1 VTTPRTLA
9 AVLLASTLAL
19 TACGDDNKD
28 VASSQSSNAYDSG
41 ADSGAGSGDTSTGG
55 SAAAGSD
62 VGFTMPAVTANATDL
77 TKEPKAGKG
86 SGAGPATVQTK
97 DLVVGKGTAAKLTD
111 TVTVHYV
118 GSLYSD
124 GSVFDSSWEGGGRP
138 IAFPLNPVVP
148 GFAQGIKGMRIG
160 GRRIIVIPAAL
171 GYGPAD
177 QPGIPA
183 NSVLVF
189 IVDLKKIT

>member
-1 VTTPRTLA
+1 MTTPRTLA

-19 TACGDDNKD
+19 TACGDDKKD
-28 VASSQSSNAYDSG
+28 VASSQSSNASDSG
-41 ADSGAGSGDTSTGG
+41 ADSGDTSTGG
-55 SAAAGSD
+55 SAPAGSD

-77 TKEPKAGKG
+77 TKEPKAAKG
-86 SGAGPATVQTK
+86 EGAGPATVQTK

-124 GSVFDSSWEGGGRP
+124 GSVFDSSWDGKP
-138 IAFPLNPVVP
+138 IAFPLNQVVP
-148 GFAQGIKGMRIG
+148 GFAQGIKGMKIG

>member
-1 VTTPRTLA
+1 MTTPRTLA
-9 AVLLASTLAL
+9 AVLLASALAL
-19 TACGDDNKD
+19 TACGDDKKD

-41 ADSGAGSGDTSTGG
+41 ADAGADAGTTAAGG

-77 TKEPKAGKG
+77 SKEPKAGKG
-86 SGAGPATVQTK
+86 TGAGPATVQTK

-124 GSVFDSSWEGGGRP
+124 GSVFDSSWEGGKP
-138 IAFPLNPVVP
+138 IAFPLNQVVP
-148 GFAQGIKGMRIG
+148 GFAQGIKGMKIG
-160 GRRIIVIPAAL
+160 GRRIIVIPSAL
-171 GYGPAD
+171 AYGPED

-189 IVDLKKIT
+189 IVDLKKIS